1 MGKVIKRIVYLLIQW
16 TWGLPQNLLAAIL
29 YVVLYHRCQHSKFR
43 QASVTLWRHPYSMG
57 CGMFIFQGDHGYGHL
72 PKERNDA
79 INHKVLVHEYGH
91 TVQSLILGPLF
102 LPVIALPSL
111 LWAGLPSAQRWR
123 WKHKFS
129 YYQFY
134 TENWANRLGDRY
146 NLA

>member
-43 QASVTLWRHPYSMG
+43 QACVTLWRHTYSMG

-72 PKERNDA
+72 PKERNEA

-123 WKHKFS
+123 RKHKFS